1 MCMRGSHG
9 RRLLSICLRQ
19 VVCQEHI
26 VELSYALQSGF
37 SEGYLLPDRTLPN
50 YKSMAQVL
58 ISRSTLWHF
67 IHGKRPTQTPL
78 YYMCV

>member
-1 MCMRGSHG
+1 MGVCSP
-9 RRLLSICLRQ
+9 SVLRQ

-58 ISRSTLWHF
+58 AHAQLSGTLSMVRDQPDTIVLYVCVMRS
-67 IHGKRPTQTPL
+67 
-78 YYMCV
+78 C